1 MIKLKRVYESG
12 ASDDGAR
19 FLVERLWPRGIK
31 KSALPIDA
39 WLKDVAPTTKLRQ
52 WFAHDPHK
60 WSDFRER
67 YFRELGAN
75 PQAVEPIITAAKRG
89 NVTLLYS
96 SHDTEHNNAVALK
109 DYIDGRSKK
118 RPASHKRTA

>member
-1 MIKLKRVYESG
+1 MIKLKRVYESA

-31 KSALPIDA
+31 KSALPVDA

-52 WFAHDPHK
+52 WFAHDPQK

-67 YFRELGAN
+67 YFRELRTN
-75 PQAVEPIITAAKRG
+75 PHAVEPIITAAKRG

-109 DYIDGRSKK
+109 DYIEGGSRKRS
-118 RPASHKRTA
+118 ASHKRTA